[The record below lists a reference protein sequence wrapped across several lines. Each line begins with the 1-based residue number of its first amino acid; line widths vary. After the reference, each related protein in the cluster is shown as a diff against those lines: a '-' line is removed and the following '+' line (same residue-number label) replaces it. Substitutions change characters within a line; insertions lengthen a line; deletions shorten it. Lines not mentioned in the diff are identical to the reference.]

1 MLNIK
6 KTKIFTAILSTTL
19 LISGVYTTP
28 VYAKGLSKVI
38 KKEYSKILKNSIVTG
53 EDAII
58 FTPHFQIADINNDGK
73 EDLILETFRNSHG
86 DTSYDIYLNSN
97 NKKIIKAKVGGF
109 GFEAGESIKSYK
121 NYVMAVNWHLSDV
134 YFCSDCIYKTDKN
147 GNFKEVYKRY
157 YTMKQSEEDWN
168 KVTEIKKDNQCI
180 KIVNGKEKKISRK
193 EYNNFAS
200 KFKEVKG
207 KWYKVSLNNI
217 RKYVK

>member
-1 MLNIK
+1 MLNTK
-6 KTKIFTAILSTTL
+6 KTKIFTAILSATL
-19 LISGVYTTP
+19 FISGISTMP
-28 VYAKGLSKVI
+28 VYAKGLSKVV

-53 EDAII
+53 EDAIM

-97 NKKIIKAKVGGF
+97 NKKIIKAKVD

-121 NYVMAVNWHLSDV
+121 NYVMAVNWHASDV
-134 YFCSDCIYKTDKN
+134 YFCFDYIYKTDKN

-207 KWYKVSLNNI
+207 KWHKVSLNNI
-217 RKYVK
+217 KKYVK

>member
-1 MLNIK
+1 MLKTK
-6 KTKIFTAILSTTL
+6 KTKILTAILSATL
-19 LISGVYTTP
+19 FISGISTMP
-28 VYAKGLSKVI
+28 LYAKGLSKVV

-53 EDAII
+53 EDAIM

-73 EDLILETFRNSHG
+73 EDLILETFRNAHG

-97 NKKIIKAKVGGF
+97 NKKIIKAKVD
-109 GFEAGESIKSYK
+109 GFEAGTSIKSYK

-134 YFCSDCIYKTDKN
+134 YFCFDYIYKTDKN

-207 KWYKVSLNNI
+207 KWHKVSLNNI
-217 RKYVK
+217 KKYVK

>member
-1 MLNIK
+1 MLNTK
-6 KTKIFTAILSTTL
+6 KTKIFTAILSATL
-19 LISGVYTTP
+19 LISGVYTMP
-28 VYAKGLSKVI
+28 VYAKGLSKAV
-38 KKEYSKILKNSIVTG
+38 KKEYTKILKRSLAAIP
-53 EDAII
+53 DPII
-58 FTPHFQIADINNDGK
+58 FTPYFTIADINNDGK

-97 NKKIIKAKVGGF
+97 NKKIIKAKVD

-121 NYVMAVNWHLSDV
+121 NYVMAVNWHASDV
-134 YFCSDCIYKTDKN
+134 YFCFDYIYKTDKN

-217 RKYVK
+217 KKYVK

>member
-1 MLNIK
+1 MLNTK
-6 KTKIFTAILSTTL
+6 KIKIFTAILSATL
-19 LISGVYTTP
+19 FISGISTMP
-28 VYAKGLSKVI
+28 VYAKGLSKVV
-38 KKEYSKILKNSIVTG
+38 KKEYSKILKRSL
-53 EDAII
+53 DAIPDPII
-58 FTPHFQIADINNDGK
+58 FTPYFTIADINNDGK
-73 EDLILETFRNSHG
+73 EDLILETFRNAHC
-86 DTSYDIYLNSN
+86 DTFYDIYLNSN
-97 NKKIIKAKVGGF
+97 NKKIIKAKVD
-109 GFEAGESIKSYK
+109 GFEAGKSIKSYK

-180 KIVNGKEKKISRK
+180 KVVNGKEKKISRK
-193 EYNNFAS
+193 EYNNFTS

>member
-1 MLNIK
+1 MLNTK
-6 KTKIFTAILSTTL
+6 KIKIFTAILSATL
-19 LISGVYTTP
+19 FISGISTMP
-28 VYAKGLSKVI
+28 VYAKGLSKVV

-97 NKKIIKAKVGGF
+97 KF

-121 NYVMAVNWHLSDV
+121 NYVMAVTWHLSDV

-180 KIVNGKEKKISRK
+180 KVVNGKEKKISRK
-193 EYNNFAS
+193 EYNNFAL